1 VHSPSLV
8 ADPASVGT
16 WARHHRLPADRVR
29 IARTVA
35 EVLEAAD
42 AVAVAVPLV
51 HAGPRATVDM
61 IDAPELKA
69 FTGERIVSVSEP
81 EVFTE
86 RALLDAY
93 DRRDLSV
100 VLDNAPRLLAP
111 VRELLAARIDGDGG
125 APRDGFTL
133 CSAAMRSDACDD
145 DLDQAMLTVVGRA
158 ELDELTG
165 ADLLGAQP
173 AQPGAGGHGV
183 VVVGGGIV
191 GLTVALLLRLRGYH
205 RIRVLDAAPA
215 DRADPDRQGTTF
227 GGANARHLS
236 ATETLPPGDAG
247 RVGILERAP
256 ADGGWRL
263 RDPASLN
270 AAELAWSAAFDRGT
284 DRPGLHATAQELV
297 IALNRLG
304 LRGWERLFA
313 VDGAGWL
320 AGLRRDARLTRI
332 YLGAADLAAG
342 ERLQRAA
349 DAGAI
354 RLPGAALARDWP
366 GLGASV
372 PLPGGVREIAG
383 AVEVAGYAVNI
394 HDLATAL
401 ASRLADLGV
410 EVCAG
415 VRVRGVDP
423 GPGPGSGPDPGG
435 GAVRLRLDDGSVL
448 PSDHVV
454 ITTGGRDLD
463 RLLGAAWPG
472 AGAVAHLLGLS
483 LTLPNP
489 GLRRPAKIHAG
500 DPLGVINISL
510 SPDGTF
516 IHVSGGFGYLGLA
529 ERQAAA
535 AGIAG
540 LRDVAERAIAGL
552 FPALRRP
559 DGSLDVRDVR
569 VCERPTTPDGLP
581 LITALP
587 GHAGRVLVAAGTNAG
602 GAVQAPAVA
611 LLVADLLDDAS
622 RCAGLAMAGDRI
634 GLPRIPE

>member
-1 VHSPSLV
+1 
-8 ADPASVGT
+8 
-16 WARHHRLPADRVR
+16 
-29 IARTVA
+29 
-35 EVLEAAD
+35 
-42 AVAVAVPLV
+42 
-51 HAGPRATVDM
+51 
-61 IDAPELKA
+61 
-69 FTGERIVSVSEP
+69 
-81 EVFTE
+81 
-86 RALLDAY
+86 
-93 DRRDLSV
+93 
-100 VLDNAPRLLAP
+100 
-111 VRELLAARIDGDGG
+111 
-125 APRDGFTL
+125 
-133 CSAAMRSDACDD
+133 
-145 DLDQAMLTVVGRA
+145 
-158 ELDELTG
+158 
-165 ADLLGAQP
+165 
-173 AQPGAGGHGV
+173 
-183 VVVGGGIV
+183 
-191 GLTVALLLRLRGYH
+191 
-205 RIRVLDAAPA
+205 
-215 DRADPDRQGTTF
+215 
-227 GGANARHLS
+227 
-236 ATETLPPGDAG
+236 
-247 RVGILERAP
+247 
-256 ADGGWRL
+256 
-263 RDPASLN
+263 
-270 AAELAWSAAFDRGT
+270 
-284 DRPGLHATAQELV
+284 
-297 IALNRLG
+297 
-304 LRGWERLFA
+304 
-313 VDGAGWL
+313 
-320 AGLRRDARLTRI
+320 
-332 YLGAADLAAG
+332 
-342 ERLQRAA
+342 LQRAA
-349 DAGAI
+349 GTGAV
-354 RLPGAALARDWP
+354 RLPGETLARDWP

-383 AVEVAGYAVNI
+383 AVEVDGFAVNI

-401 ASRLADLGV
+401 ANRLTDLGV

-415 VRVRGVDP
+415 VRVRGLDPDP
-423 GPGPGSGPDPGG
+423 GGDDNNGDDNNGGGG

-448 PSDHVV
+448 PADHVV

-552 FPALRRP
+552 FPALRRA

-611 LLVADLLDDAS
+611 GLVADLLDGAS

-634 GLPRIPE
+634 GLPRIPAKVPCAAE